1 MSPLPAPYAEDDWAA
16 EILEDARTQ
25 FNGVVTIRM
34 PDAEGS
40 YNPTAD
46 VTTPGAAGAVLIQS
60 RPARIQHIGVPKQ
73 RDTQDGW
80 STEQGIRV
88 QFEILPG
95 DPVIRKGAL
104 VDVEDGG
111 RDSALES
118 FVFQVIKAFNS
129 SHAALRT
136 VEASTEG

>member
-16 EILEDARTQ
+16 EITEDARTQ

-34 PDAEGS
+34 PSAEGA
-40 YNPTAD
+40 YNPTTD

-60 RPARIQHIGVPKQ
+60 RPARIQHIGAPRQ
-73 RDTQDGW
+73 NDSTEGW

-88 QFEILPG
+88 QFEILAG
-95 DPVIRKGAL
+95 DPVIPKGAE
-104 VDVEDGG
+104 VHVEDGG
-111 RDSALES
+111 RDAQLES
-118 FVFQVIKAFNS
+118 YVFQVAKALNS

-136 VEASTEG
+136 VLASTEG